1 MKKLSV
7 LTALLLVMALL
18 AACGS
23 SSGSAP
29 AYDKS
34 QLEPSSYAEDAFT
47 QDIQISLASGTPG
60 RDESVTLQY
69 ASLTDV
75 THTFTA
81 VQRLEVQLDGAWYV
95 VPDAQDFVTLQL
107 LTLPA
112 KSQVE
117 DNFRF
122 EGRYEPLPAGDYRI
136 VKDFSDPDGN
146 SAAACYLFTV
156 DQ

>member
-7 LTALLLVMALL
+7 LTVLLLVTALL

-23 SSGSAP
+23 SSNSAP
-29 AYDKS
+29 AYDKA

-47 QDIQISLASGTPG
+47 QDIRISLASGTPG
-60 RDESVTLQY
+60 KDESVTLQY
-69 ASLTDV
+69 TSLAGVDY
-75 THTFTA
+75 TFTA
-81 VQRLEVQLDGAWYV
+81 LQRLEVQLDGAWYV

-112 KSQVE
+112 GSQVE

-146 SAAACYLFTV
+146 GAAACCLFTI
-156 DQ
+156 D

>member
-7 LTALLLVMALL
+7 LTALLLITALL

-23 SSGSAP
+23 SSASAP

-34 QLEPSSYAEDAFT
+34 QLEPSSYEEGAFT

-60 RDESVTLQY
+60 QDESVSLQY
-69 ASLTDV
+69 TSLADV
-75 THTFTA
+75 DYTFTA
-81 VQRLEVQLDGAWYV
+81 LQRLEVQLDGAWYV

-112 KSQVE
+112 QSQVE

-136 VKDFSDPDGN
+136 LKDFSDPDGN
-146 SAAACYLFTV
+146 GVTACYLFTV
-156 DQ
+156 S